1 MSLADSCHR
10 GCPLPADDPCVSP
23 PQFYL
28 DDNWSSHPSEEAYP
42 CSPRGTGARRC
53 AGLSKAETEK
63 MTKGWASNMQAVQ
76 TAIVTQDGFDWQN
89 FQGVRTPSEGDKCS
103 AFFRSACQEGSHIQS
118 NAIQYGLQYKYTKDF
133 SSGNLTNFDMDLAV
147 FLASRGP
154 YAWLGYGWMG
164 CGCGWEHG
172 GKMPCDFY
180 ERPDALNLDYG
191 EPTGL
196 CKETASGTGVFK
208 REWTKSTVTVD
219 CNAYTSTIKMK

>member
-1 MSLADSCHR
+1 
-10 GCPLPADDPCVSP
+10 
-23 PQFYL
+23 
-28 DDNWSSHPSEEAYP
+28 
-42 CSPRGTGARRC
+42 
-53 AGLSKAETEK
+53 

-89 FQGVRTPSEGDKCS
+89 FQGARTPSEGDKCS

-164 CGCGWEHG
+164 CGCGPHIH
-172 GKMPCDFY
+172 
-180 ERPDALNLDYG
+180 
-191 EPTGL
+191 
-196 CKETASGTGVFK
+196 
-208 REWTKSTVTVD
+208 
-219 CNAYTSTIKMK
+219 TSK